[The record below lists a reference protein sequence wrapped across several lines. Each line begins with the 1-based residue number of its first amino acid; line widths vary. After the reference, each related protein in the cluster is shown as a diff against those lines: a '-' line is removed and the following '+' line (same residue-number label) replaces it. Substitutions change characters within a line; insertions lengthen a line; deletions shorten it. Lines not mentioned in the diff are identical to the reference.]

1 MISVIKNIIFKH
13 VLQQGSNLSFLII
26 RKTKTSI
33 TNKATKDGYMI
44 KISNASLIFF
54 ITYLENFAFNL
65 KQTTPAI
72 TTITTTET
80 VIGITIIMT
89 SKNKI
94 RETIQHT

>member
-1 MISVIKNIIFKH
+1 MLLFIQHDIYDCFIYIPCHLSHLKN
-13 VLQQGSNLSFLII
+13 L
-26 RKTKTSI
+26 
-33 TNKATKDGYMI
+33 
-44 KISNASLIFF
+44 
-54 ITYLENFAFNL
+54 AFNL

-94 RETIQHT
+94 RKTIQHT